1 MSADGGKGGLRALLG
16 SQRWLELCAAGTG
29 RSYRPGQYLLRQGD
43 RGGYVLVLTDGRVRI
58 CALEPDGTQLL
69 HALRGPGDLLGE
81 LAMPDRA
88 ARTATVVALDRCTAR
103 YLPSDAFRRFLD
115 AVDGHQVL
123 TEYLMAKLADKVL
136 YRLQFARFPPARRI
150 ALLLCEVIALAQA
163 PTEPIPVPFSQ
174 VGIADALGLAR
185 STVAEQI
192 TALRRQG
199 ILGPG
204 PRLVVADLRRLAGV
218 AHITL

>member
-1 MSADGGKGGLRALLG
+1 MSADGRKGGFRALLG
-16 SQRWLELCAAGTG
+16 GQRWLELCAAGTG

-58 CALEPDGTQLL
+58 SALEPDGTQLL

-103 YLPSDAFRRFLD
+103 YLSSDAFRRFLD
-115 AVDGHQVL
+115 AVDGHQAL
-123 TEYLMAKLADKVL
+123 TEYLITKLADKLL
-136 YRLQFARFPPARRI
+136 YQLQFARFPPARRI
-150 ALLLCEVIALAQA
+150 ALLLCEVIALADS

-204 PRLVVADLRRLAGV
+204 PKLVVADLRRLTNV
-218 AHITL
+218 ARITV